1 MASPGTGQDLCPSGD
16 RFCHDGH
23 VLRPPPLR
31 PGSLIR
37 VVAPS
42 SPFDRTLVRAGMAW
56 LGGRYRLRFDAG
68 LFARAGFLA
77 GDDMRRLS
85 ELNAAIAD
93 PEAQAVVAA
102 RGGYGLGRIAPSL
115 QLGALVD
122 RPKWIVGFSDIT
134 ALHLEAARLGV
145 MSLHA
150 HNVAGLGRG
159 DARGREAWINA
170 LERPAS
176 ATFERLVVYNA
187 GEAEGPL
194 AGGNLTVLFTA
205 QAAGRLWL
213 PPGAILFL
221 EDVGEPSYRID
232 RMLTALVQSGA
243 LAHIRGVVLGEF
255 TDCSPGRYAVPTEQ
269 VLAERLALLGV
280 PVLAG
285 LPAGHGR
292 DNAPLLLGA
301 SARLSGGAA
310 SFTVDCEF
318 AELAARER

>member
-1 MASPGTGQDLCPSGD
+1 MAT
-16 RFCHDGH
+16 

-31 PGSLIR
+31 PGSSIR
-37 VVAPS
+37 VIAPS

-56 LGGRYRLRFDAG
+56 LGGRYRVRFEPG
-68 LFARAGFLA
+68 LFARAGYLA
-77 GDDMRRLS
+77 GDDTRRLT
-85 ELNAAIAD
+85 ELNAALAD

-115 QLGALVD
+115 ELEVLVD

-134 ALHLEAARLGV
+134 ALHLEAARVGV

-159 DARGREAWINA
+159 DARAREAWVNA
-170 LERPAS
+170 LERPEP
-176 ATFERLVVYNA
+176 ATFKGLVVYHP

-194 AGGNLTVLFTA
+194 AGGNLTVLFAA

-213 PPGAILFL
+213 PPGAVLFL

-232 RMLTALVQSGA
+232 RMLSALVQSGA
-243 LAHIRGVVLGEF
+243 LAHISGVVLGEF
-255 TDCSPGRYAVPTEQ
+255 TDCSPGRYAVSTES
-269 VLAERLALLGV
+269 VLAERLALLEV

-292 DNAPLLLGA
+292 NNAPLLFGA
-301 SARLSGGAA
+301 PARLSGKTGT
-310 SFTVDCEF
+310 FTMDCGS
-318 AELAARER
+318 ADPAARGG